1 MAGHPGAHPGC
12 PSSLQSCSKAPVHL
26 PAKLPLSRV
35 ASLRWKWS
43 SVQHNCLVFNRQ
55 AWKGMLCARASDVQC
70 FIMPHGSC
78 AHIPHPSPVRSFTST
93 AFSENSVHTHTHTHT
108 HILTWRSCCCKY
120 CPENASLCLP
130 TAAQACCSSR
140 CARPTWISIREL
152 TSFHSVG
159 LSQHGVSSACG
170 FNELSRCGGEWAAAS
185 AGGAGQGHRGPS
197 RLRLTSSCPPSILK
211 FLPGHL
217 CFAQCPGARG

>member
-108 HILTWRSCCCKY
+108 
-120 CPENASLCLP
+120 
-130 TAAQACCSSR
+130 SS
-140 CARPTWISIREL
+140 
-152 TSFHSVG
+152 H
-159 LSQHGVSSACG
+159 
-170 FNELSRCGGEWAAAS
+170 
-185 AGGAGQGHRGPS
+185 GGAAVVNTVQRMPACV
-197 RLRLTSSCPPSILK
+197 CPWQPKHIVALGVPDLHGS
-211 FLPGHL
+211 
-217 CFAQCPGARG
+217 QYVS